1 MHRRPAASFNS
12 VIARL
17 VLLCSAGLL
26 VCLLIDANMP
36 EVRSQDKQPDPFK
49 AVTLTTEDFLK
60 VPAGVTGKEFTVAKT
75 APVVDVCIVPGLDNS
90 RKGTLWSSWGDGCM
104 HSNGKYYTSMGD
116 HLGVDATSHVYE
128 YDPGT
133 KMMRR
138 VIDVL
143 QAIGHMLGLY
153 GHGKIHS
160 GIYEGDDGCLYFT
173 TYWGK
178 PKEVEAA
185 FTKGFKGSLLLRYN
199 PKTSKTENLGAIVP
213 EQGLPASA
221 YDAKRQL
228 LYFHAVYKGNIAVY
242 DMKAAKVKF
251 LGGADQTE
259 GQRSFLVSDSGKVYF
274 SSAEGKLGYYD
285 PSTNKLGECKVQL
298 PASPGAKKGDVLRA
312 SARPTKS
319 GLLYGMTAAGRLFA
333 FDPKA
338 ETVKDL
344 GDNWQNGDYTAAMV
358 LSPDEKYLYYAP
370 GAHGS
375 GNKTGAPV
383 IQYSIATGQRKV
395 LAFLKEPL
403 ADKLK
408 YNIGGTYNLQ
418 IDPKGEQ
425 LFFTFNGANPGQK
438 GTFGQP
444 AVVVLHVPATER

>member
-1 MHRRPAASFNS
+1 MRRQSEHHVQSRFARIVLLFGAGVFVLLLTDAAS
-12 VIARL
+12 
-17 VLLCSAGLL
+17 
-26 VCLLIDANMP
+26 P
-36 EVRSQDKQPDPFK
+36 EAQSQDKQPAPAR

-60 VPAGVTGKEFTVAKT
+60 VPAGVTGKDFTVAKA

-90 RKGTLWSSWGDGCM
+90 RKGTLWSSWGDGCV

-116 HLGVDATSHVYE
+116 HLGIDATSHVYE
-128 YDPGT
+128 YDPAT

-138 VIDVL
+138 IIDVL

-199 PKTSKTENLGAIVP
+199 PKTNKTENLGAIVP
-213 EQGLPASA
+213 QQGLPASA
-221 YDAKRQL
+221 FDAKRQL

-242 DMKAAKVKF
+242 DIKAAKVRF

-259 GQRSFLVSDSGKVYF
+259 GQRSFLVSASGKVYF
-274 SSAEGKLGYYD
+274 SSTEGRLGYYD
-285 PSTNKLGECKVQL
+285 PASNKLGECKVQL

-319 GLLYGMTAAGRLFA
+319 GLLYGMTAAGRMFS

-344 GDNWQNGDYTAAMV
+344 GANWQNGDYTAAMV
-358 LSPDEKYLYYAP
+358 LSPDEKYLYFAP

-383 IQYSIATGQRKV
+383 IQYTIATGQRKV

-403 ADKLK
+403 LEKLK

-418 IDPKGEQ
+418 IDGRGEQ

-444 AVVVLHVPATER
+444 AVVVVHVPVAER